1 MPSLWDWIFND
12 VDWSS
17 VSDKGRKL
25 SQAARRNLITTSAIC
40 ATFGSFSAGV
50 GLVGS
55 YSPRATYCD
64 NRTKPCTKVEVSNFD
79 DLPVN
84 TRAEYLP
91 GYGLQRTV
99 ASAIAVLLFGGGLLA
114 IAKAEDEQEEIEPQ
128 LQLDKQLAIKRLELE
143 ANTELQNLENLAQT
157 RVEVHEQEL
166 KESVAEMFF
175 ERNPEAI
182 AQYLPKIAERV
193 VSQPEH
199 ELPLV
204 IEEVIEPEPEPEPEL
219 EKIPPGIEMMLN
231 SNLREIVDAGILN
244 LVGAQ
249 GSGKTTTSCMLLRY
263 RVWKGHKLIII
274 NPHKKKSMYQGLES
288 YLMSGT
294 KFYGVGKGDVERAQS
309 LLDGLEF
316 IRGHISDRY
325 DEYQN
330 LEESEYNHFPV

>member
-1 MPSLWDWIFND
+1 M
-12 VDWSS
+12 
-17 VSDKGRKL
+17 
-25 SQAARRNLITTSAIC
+25 ITTSAIC

-219 EKIPPGIEMMLN
+219 EKIPPGI
-231 SNLREIVDAGILN
+231 
-244 LVGAQ
+244 
-249 GSGKTTTSCMLLRY
+249 
-263 RVWKGHKLIII
+263 
-274 NPHKKKSMYQGLES
+274 
-288 YLMSGT
+288 
-294 KFYGVGKGDVERAQS
+294 
-309 LLDGLEF
+309 
-316 IRGHISDRY
+316 
-325 DEYQN
+325 
-330 LEESEYNHFPV
+330 